1 MKRMN
6 QHTIAQRN
14 ALESLV
20 TPRNRTGR
28 NTVHPNTPSEKKVSE
43 NETEKMVQKS
53 FGKAA

>member
-1 MKRMN
+1 MN

-14 ALESLV
+14 ELESLV

-43 NETEKMVQKS
+43 YETEKMVQKS